1 MAQDDPDFRHLR
13 KESSVQTSSKSSES
27 NTHRPPPFS
36 DKTNLP
42 SNPSS
47 PKRKPSQNSDENQ
60 APYVLAITTQS
71 GDAAPADFTA
81 KDAAPCDDQDLQ
93 DSQQSSISCEEGMP
107 PSTICGACGGNG
119 NGGRWDKSLGV
130 LCQKFVMLFLVT
142 PVSYTISCE
151 LHSIDTVSCSN
162 LSTDQ

>member
-13 KESSVQTSSKSSES
+13 KENNSQISSKSTE
-27 NTHRPPPFS
+27 NPHPPPPLS

-47 PKRKPSQNSDENQ
+47 PRKKFVPNSDENE
-60 APYVLAITTQS
+60 APCVATTTQS
-71 GDAAPADFTA
+71 GDTPADIA
-81 KDAAPCDDQDLQ
+81 VKDAPSDDQDLQ
-93 DSQQSSISCEEGMP
+93 DSQQSTIVCEEGI
-107 PSTICGACGGNG
+107 PSSVCGACGGNG

-142 PVSYTISCE
+142 PVSYAIGSE
-151 LHSIDTVSCSN
+151 DLK
-162 LSTDQ
+162 

>member
-13 KESSVQTSSKSSES
+13 KENSIQTLSKSVE
-27 NTHRPPPFS
+27 TPHPPPPLS

-47 PKRKPSQNSDENQ
+47 PKKKSSPNSDENHQ
-60 APYVLAITTQS
+60 APYAVAITTQQS
-71 GDAAPADFTA
+71 GNAPADFQA
-81 KDAAPCDDQDLQ
+81 KDAPCDNQDLQ
-93 DSQQSSISCEEGMP
+93 DSQQSSITCEEGMP
-107 PSTICGACGGNG
+107 SSVCGACGGNG

-142 PVSYTISCE
+142 PVS
-151 LHSIDTVSCSN
+151 
-162 LSTDQ
+162 